1 MCIRDRHWGTVVSAA
16 EEDGCRDPSPNAGRA
31 EAIYAHCA
39 GIRLGGRNRYGDRW
53 IEKPV
58 LAADKPPADDHG
70 VRQILGLTRQ
80 LALTWL
86 LVILMTAVAL
96 NASQ

>member
-1 MCIRDRHWGTVVSAA
+1 MRTA
-16 EEDGCRDPSPNAGRA
+16 EEDGRRDPSPNAGRA

-39 GIRLGGRNRYGDRW
+39 GVRLGGRNRYGDRW

-58 LAADKPPADDHG
+58 LAADKPSADDHG
-70 VRQILGLTRQ
+70 VRQILRLSRQ

-86 LVILMTAVAL
+86 VVILMMALAL
-96 NASQ
+96 NANQ